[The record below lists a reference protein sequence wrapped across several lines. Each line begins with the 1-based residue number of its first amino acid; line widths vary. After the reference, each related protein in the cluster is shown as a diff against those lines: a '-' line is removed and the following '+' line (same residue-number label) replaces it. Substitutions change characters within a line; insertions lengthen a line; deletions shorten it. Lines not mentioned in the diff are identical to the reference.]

1 MSWHGWLIKVC
12 VLRRFQRSL
21 VGSHWIGLTSQK
33 WGSQSGSREAGRQ
46 RAGSCCGHVGM
57 YPGTLSRSISPRQ
70 NPGAT
75 ALLQE
80 SSRLDR
86 ALCQL
91 TGGSRPEAVQAELTE
106 VIGCVSL
113 VSGVWSP
120 VLGFRSHVF
129 IIILASTTQRS

>member
-1 MSWHGWLIKVC
+1 MQACTQVPC
-12 VLRRFQRSL
+12 PDRSL
-21 VGSHWIGLTSQK
+21 
-33 WGSQSGSREAGRQ
+33 
-46 RAGSCCGHVGM
+46 
-57 YPGTLSRSISPRQ
+57 SPRQ

-106 VIGCVSL
+106 VMGCVSL
-113 VSGVWSP
+113 VSGVWSL
-120 VLGFRSHVF
+120 VLGLFRSHVS
-129 IIILASTTQRS
+129 IIILASITQSS